1 MRAKV
6 AFCSE
11 APGMALEEDGYASV
25 LMVLIAQGGRGLQTT
40 VHYKRKKSA
49 LQYFRPFLLHFSA
62 FFFTALPLAEEAL
75 PDSIALPDLAWPL
88 SYHM

>member
-40 VHYKRKKSA
+40 AGCSTSVTPLTWPSLASPVLSRPRLGGIRSA
-49 LQYFRPFLLHFSA
+49 RPCRS
-62 FFFTALPLAEEAL
+62 
-75 PDSIALPDLAWPL
+75 
-88 SYHM
+88 

>member
-11 APGMALEEDGYASV
+11 APGMALVEDGYASV

-62 FFFTALPLAEEAL
+62 FFLYRPTAVGNSGSAL
-75 PDSIALPDLAWPL
+75 VC
-88 SYHM
+88 